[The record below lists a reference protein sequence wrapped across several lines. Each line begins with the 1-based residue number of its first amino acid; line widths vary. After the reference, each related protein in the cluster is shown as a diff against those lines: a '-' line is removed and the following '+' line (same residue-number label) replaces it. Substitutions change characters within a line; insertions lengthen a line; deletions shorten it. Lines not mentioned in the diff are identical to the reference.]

1 MINIRKF
8 EAATGFKPTQKC
20 WESLLKPAIKEQ
32 DSLTDMDWIED
43 FEEHKFE
50 YLLMCYNYELELKK
64 RALRQARHIKHCNER
79 STINVLV
86 DMLN

>member
-1 MINIRKF
+1 MTIKKF
-8 EAATGFKPTQKC
+8 EAATGFRPSAKC
-20 WESLLKPAIKEQ
+20 WESVLRPAYKE
-32 DSLTDMDWIED
+32 SEMSELEWEMDIQKN
-43 FEEHKFE
+43 KFD
-50 YLLMCYNYELELKK
+50 YLLMCYDFEMELKK